1 MFNPL
6 LTFLSTPLNS
16 SNSSAFRKS
25 LILLTLGRKCCIW
38 IIATKMPPDKELD
51 GVHECKREEGEG
63 GSDEVEEGEGGE
75 DQVCCQLVIFRVT
88 VKRKVSLSY

>member
-25 LILLTLGRKCCIW
+25 LILLTLGRTNFIW
-38 IIATKMPPDKELD
+38 IIALQQRCHLTKSLMVSMSAKGKRVR
-51 GVHECKREEGEG
+51 GVLTRLKRER
-63 GSDEVEEGEGGE
+63 EVK
-75 DQVCCQLVIFRVT
+75 I
-88 VKRKVSLSY
+88 KSAVSLLFSGSLSREKCH